1 VLDFRLNVFRSVAI
15 NLSFTKASAELYIS
29 QPAVTRHIKELESE
43 YEVKLFDRTG
53 NRISLT
59 QAGEILF
66 AYTTQ
71 IFSLHNEAKFEISQL
86 KGGAEGILR
95 LGASTTIAQYVIP
108 PALAKF
114 NERYPEI
121 KLSLINGNTEYIEQ
135 RLLGGDIEIG
145 IVEGKPS
152 NTDIH
157 YTPFLNDELL
167 VFTSTQNSKIPTIIS
182 NKEFVNLPLVLRE
195 RGSGTLD
202 IIGKILQSQNISP
215 KKLNIIMYLGSTE
228 TIKSFI
234 EHGSGAGIVSGF
246 AITKEIDRGVFR
258 KIETPG
264 IKFSRQFYFI
274 LPQGQEPT
282 GVTKLFLNFV
292 NRHYNL

>member
-1 VLDFRLNVFRSVAI
+1 VLEFRLQVFRSVAR
-15 NLSFTKASAELYIS
+15 NLSFTKASEEMFIS
-29 QPAVTRHIKELESE
+29 QPAITRHIKELESE
-43 YEVKLFDRTG
+43 YETKLFDRKG
-53 NRISLT
+53 NRIALT
-59 QAGEILF
+59 PAGEVLLSYS
-66 AYTTQ
+66 AQ
-71 IFSLHNEAKFEISQL
+71 IFTLYNEAKFDISQL
-86 KGGAEGILR
+86 KGDAEGFLR

-108 PALAKF
+108 QALAKF

-121 KLSLINGNTEYIEQ
+121 RLSLINGNTEYIEQ
-135 RLLGGDIEIG
+135 RLLDGDIEIG

-167 VFTSTQNSKIPTIIS
+167 VFTSAKNTKIPATVS
-182 NKEFVNLPLVLRE
+182 NKEFLSLPLVLRE

-202 IIGKILQSQNISP
+202 IIWKILQNKDISP
-215 KKLNIIMYLGSTE
+215 KKLNILMYLGSTE

-234 EHGSGAGIVSGF
+234 EHGNGAGIVSGF
-246 AITKEIDRGVFR
+246 ALSDEITRGVFR
-258 KIETPG
+258 KIDTPG
-264 IKFSRQFYFI
+264 IKFMRQFYFV
-274 LPQGQEPT
+274 LPQGQEST